1 MVAAGKAL
9 HEMAVSPAQAV
20 KSQSAYTPYN

>member
-9 HEMAVSPAQAV
+9 HEMIRRPSKIVETAADE
-20 KSQSAYTPYN
+20 